1 MRRVL
6 GASLIMA
13 GAAVA
18 AGPPALGA
26 QHFTVH
32 PSSGDAEASKSSLY
46 VANALLGGLAG
57 GTARLLQGDVTGE
70 ELLASF
76 LKGAAGGSLAYVGKW
91 TAAQDVDG
99 AALIGRQITSL
110 GSSVVG
116 NTVAGRP
123 ALSRLGFSL
132 GPLRLYA
139 GSEVADG
146 VDWGLDVPAV
156 VVGAYGLG
164 ASGWRL
170 SLSETV
176 SSGALSFQARD
187 PGYSG
192 FALAGTVFHEV
203 SPDPERQRY
212 VLAHER
218 VHVLQLDQ
226 AYLSFS
232 RPVEQAIVRRLE
244 PRPHWLDRLEVN
256 AVGFIVALLG
266 LAAWEHEDRPWE
278 KEAVRLG
285 GGE

>member
-1 MRRVL
+1 MQRL
-6 GASLIMA
+6 LAASLIMVGTA
-13 GAAVA
+13 MAAE
-18 AGPPALGA
+18 PPPLGA
-26 QHFTVH
+26 QHYTVH
-32 PSSGDAEASKSSLY
+32 PSSIDAEGSKSSLY

-57 GTARLLQGDVTGE
+57 GAARILQGDVTGE
-70 ELLASF
+70 ELLGAF
-76 LKGAAGGSLAYVGKW
+76 LKGAAGGSLAYAGKW

-99 AALIGRQITSL
+99 AALIGRQMTSL

-116 NTVAGRP
+116 NTVAGRS
-123 ALSRLGFSL
+123 ALSRVGFSL
-132 GPLRLYA
+132 GPLRLYV
-139 GSEVADG
+139 GTQVADG
-146 VDWGLDVPAV
+146 FDWGLDVPAV

-170 SLSETV
+170 SLSETLA
-176 SSGALSFQARD
+176 SGALSFQARN

-192 FALAGTVFHEV
+192 FALAGTVFHEG
-203 SPDPERQRY
+203 SPDPERRRY

-232 RPVEQAIVRRLE
+232 RPVEQAIVSRLE
-244 PRPHWLDRLEVN
+244 PRPGWLDRLEFN
-256 AVGFIVALLG
+256 AVGFVVALLG
-266 LAAWEHEDRPWE
+266 LAAWEHENRPWE